1 MRQRAPARELPRSMN
16 SVRTPI
22 RPSQARTTLAVNSPP
37 LSERMWSGGP
47 RSTKRSVS
55 TRSTSSEVSLRA
67 TAMARHSRVY
77 SSMAVSM
84 RKGRP
89 SCVRSCTRS

>member
-1 MRQRAPARELPRSMN
+1 MN

-37 LSERMWSGGP
+37 LSDLIWSGGP
-47 RSTKRSVS
+47 RPTNRSVS
-55 TRSTSSEVSLRA
+55 ACSTSSEVSRRA
-67 TAMARHSRVY
+67 TTMARHSRVY
-77 SSMAVSM
+77 SSMTVSM

-89 SCVRSCTRS
+89 SEVRSCTKS